1 MTNRMVGEHLD
12 YLIQIEDSDKG
23 YFGNNSLL
31 WANHDKKGD
40 LFKKL
45 PEKLKSNKELALQAT
60 KRGASLTLFNSDLQN
75 EPEIIALV
83 KK

>member
-31 WANHDKKGD
+31 WANQVFPDNNFD
-40 LFKKL
+40 NYLDRQFNRYELFKYCEGQTNNNL
-45 PEKLKSNKELALQAT
+45 NVFYPGGE
-60 KRGASLTLFNSDLQN
+60 
-75 EPEIIALV
+75 
-83 KK
+83 